1 MGSKMSDFSDVR
13 LTLYQ
18 QELLELSGTCSA
30 PGVAGESRWQQFW
43 RRVRTRKQLLELS
56 DAQLRD
62 IGISRE
68 QAKLEAMRPFW
79 RC

>member
-1 MGSKMSDFSDVR
+1 MSGLSDVR

-18 QELLELSGTCSA
+18 QELLEI
-30 PGVAGESRWQQFW
+30 PGARIDLRVPGENRWQQFW

-56 DAQLRD
+56 DEQLRD

>member
-1 MGSKMSDFSDVR
+1 MSGLSDVR

-18 QELLELSGTCSA
+18 QELLEISGVRVDLRI
-30 PGVAGESRWQQFW
+30 PGENRWQQFW

-56 DAQLRD
+56 DEQLRD

-68 QAKLEAMRPFW
+68 QARLEAMRPFW

>member
-1 MGSKMSDFSDVR
+1 MSGLSDVR

-18 QELLELSGTCSA
+18 QELLEIPGVRTDLRA
-30 PGVAGESRWQQFW
+30 PGENRWQQFW
-43 RRVRTRKQLLELS
+43 CRVRTRKQLLELS

>member
-1 MGSKMSDFSDVR
+1 MTGLSDVR

-18 QELLELSGTCSA
+18 QELLEIPGSHVA
-30 PGVAGESRWQQFW
+30 PRGHEENRWQQFW

-56 DAQLRD
+56 DEQLRD
-62 IGISRE
+62 IGVSRE

>member
-1 MGSKMSDFSDVR
+1 MSGLSDVR

-18 QELLELSGTCSA
+18 QELLELPGASVAPRESG
-30 PGVAGESRWQQFW
+30 ENRWQQFW

-56 DAQLRD
+56 DEQLRD

>member
-1 MGSKMSDFSDVR
+1 MTGMSDVR

-18 QELLELSGTCSA
+18 QELLEIRDGS
-30 PGVAGESRWQQFW
+30 VASRGPQENRWRQFW

-56 DAQLRD
+56 DEQLRD
-62 IGISRE
+62 IGVSRE
-68 QAKLEAMRPFW
+68 QARLEAMRPFW

>member
-1 MGSKMSDFSDVR
+1 MSGLSDVR

-18 QELLELSGTCSA
+18 QELLEI
-30 PGVAGESRWQQFW
+30 PGARMASCGPQESRWQQFW

>member
-1 MGSKMSDFSDVR
+1 MSGLSDVR

-18 QELLELSGTCSA
+18 QELLEIPGTRVA
-30 PGVAGESRWQQFW
+30 PREQGESRWQQFW

-56 DAQLRD
+56 DEQLRD

-68 QAKLEAMRPFW
+68 QAQLEAMRPFW

>member
-1 MGSKMSDFSDVR
+1 MSGMNDVR

-18 QELLELSGTCSA
+18 QELLDIQGRA
-30 PGVAGESRWQQFW
+30 VVPRGPQESRWKQFW
-43 RRVRTRKQLLELS
+43 RRLRTRRQLLELS
-56 DAQLRD
+56 DEQLRD

-68 QAKLEAMRPFW
+68 QARVEALRPFW

>member
-1 MGSKMSDFSDVR
+1 MSGLSDVR

-18 QELLELSGTCSA
+18 QELLEI
-30 PGVAGESRWQQFW
+30 PGVREASRGLQESRWQQFW

>member
-1 MGSKMSDFSDVR
+1 MTGMSDVR

-18 QELLELSGTCSA
+18 QELLGLPEARVIPSG
-30 PGVAGESRWQQFW
+30 PRESRWQQFW
-43 RRVRTRKQLLELS
+43 RRLRTRKQLLELS
-56 DAQLRD
+56 DEQLRD

-68 QAKLEAMRPFW
+68 QARLEAMRPFW

>member
-1 MGSKMSDFSDVR
+1 MTGMTDVR

-18 QELLELSGTCSA
+18 QELLGLNDDR
-30 PGVAGESRWQQFW
+30 VASRGPEESRWRQFW
-43 RRVRTRKQLLELS
+43 RRVRTRRQLLELS
-56 DAQLRD
+56 DEQLRD

-68 QAKLEAMRPFW
+68 QARIEALRPFW

>member
-1 MGSKMSDFSDVR
+1 MSGLSDVR

-18 QELLELSGTCSA
+18 QELLET
-30 PGVAGESRWQQFW
+30 PGVRAAALGPQENRWRQFW

-62 IGISRE
+62 IGVSRE

>member
-1 MGSKMSDFSDVR
+1 MSGLSDVR

-18 QELLELSGTCSA
+18 QELLEI
-30 PGVAGESRWQQFW
+30 PGVREASRAPQENRWQQFW

-56 DAQLRD
+56 DAQLKD
-62 IGISRE
+62 IGVTRE
-68 QAKLEAMRPFW
+68 QAVIEAMRPFW

>member
-1 MGSKMSDFSDVR
+1 MSGLSDVR

-18 QELLELSGTCSA
+18 QELLEI
-30 PGVAGESRWQQFW
+30 PGVRTAPRGAQESRWQQFW
-43 RRVRTRKQLLELS
+43 RRVRTRKQLMELS
-56 DAQLRD
+56 DEQLRD

>member
-1 MGSKMSDFSDVR
+1 MTGMSDVR

-18 QELLELSGTCSA
+18 QELLEIHDGRVTVRGTQ
-30 PGVAGESRWQQFW
+30 ESRWAQFW

-56 DAQLRD
+56 DEQLRD
-62 IGISRE
+62 IGISRD
-68 QAKLEAMRPFW
+68 QARLEAMRPFW

>member
-1 MGSKMSDFSDVR
+1 MSGLSDVR

-18 QELLELSGTCSA
+18 QELLEI
-30 PGVAGESRWQQFW
+30 PGARVASRDPQESRWQQFW

>member
-1 MGSKMSDFSDVR
+1 MNGLSDVR

-18 QELLELSGTCSA
+18 QELLEM
-30 PGVAGESRWQQFW
+30 PGVREAPRSPQESRWQQFW
-43 RRVRTRKQLLELS
+43 RRVRTRRQLMELS
-56 DAQLRD
+56 DEQLRD

>member
-1 MGSKMSDFSDVR
+1 MNGMGDVR

-18 QELLELSGTCSA
+18 QELLGLADGSVVSRGA
-30 PGVAGESRWQQFW
+30 QESRWQQFW

-56 DAQLRD
+56 DEQLRD

-68 QAKLEAMRPFW
+68 QARIEAMRPFW

>member
-1 MGSKMSDFSDVR
+1 MTGMSDVR

-18 QELLELSGTCSA
+18 QELLEIPGTR
-30 PGVAGESRWQQFW
+30 VAARGSQESRWQQFW

-56 DAQLRD
+56 DEQLRD
-62 IGISRE
+62 IGVSRE
-68 QAKLEAMRPFW
+68 QARLEAMRPFW

>member
-1 MGSKMSDFSDVR
+1 MSGLSDVR

-18 QELLELSGTCSA
+18 QELLEIPGTRVA
-30 PGVAGESRWQQFW
+30 PREHGESRWQQFW
-43 RRVRTRKQLLELS
+43 RRVRTRKQLLDLS
-56 DAQLRD
+56 DEQLRD

>member
-1 MGSKMSDFSDVR
+1 MTGMSDVR

-18 QELLELSGTCSA
+18 QELLGLPEVRVIPCGRQ
-30 PGVAGESRWQQFW
+30 ESRWQQFW

-56 DAQLRD
+56 DEQLRD

>member
-1 MGSKMSDFSDVR
+1 MTGLSDVR

-18 QELLELSGTCSA
+18 QELLEI
-30 PGVAGESRWQQFW
+30 PGVTVAPRGAHESRWQQFW

-56 DAQLRD
+56 DEQLRD

-68 QAKLEAMRPFW
+68 QARLEAMRPFW

>member
-1 MGSKMSDFSDVR
+1 MNGLSDVR

-18 QELLELSGTCSA
+18 QELLEM
-30 PGVAGESRWQQFW
+30 PGVREAPRGIQESRWQQFW

>member
-1 MGSKMSDFSDVR
+1 MTGMSDVR

-18 QELLELSGTCSA
+18 QELLGLPEARVMPSG
-30 PGVAGESRWQQFW
+30 PQENRWQQFW
-43 RRVRTRKQLLELS
+43 RRLRTRKQLLELS
-56 DAQLRD
+56 DEQLCD

-68 QAKLEAMRPFW
+68 QARLEAMRPFW

>member
-1 MGSKMSDFSDVR
+1 MSGLSDVR

-18 QELLELSGTCSA
+18 QELLEI
-30 PGVAGESRWQQFW
+30 PGVRAAPRAAGESRWQQFW

-56 DAQLRD
+56 DQQLQD

-68 QAKLEAMRPFW
+68 QARLEAMRPFW

>member
-1 MGSKMSDFSDVR
+1 MIGLSDVR

-18 QELLELSGTCSA
+18 QELLGIPGLTEA
-30 PGVAGESRWQQFW
+30 PRGLQESRWQQFW
-43 RRVRTRKQLLELS
+43 RRLRTRKQLLELS
-56 DAQLRD
+56 DQQLRD

-68 QAKLEAMRPFW
+68 QARLEAMRPFW